1 MTAPTQPRKSR
12 KTWDLEFHGPG
23 CELLPRPGKSF
34 AFIDL
39 SFFMCRSVLLGNDFY
54 QAMILSVY
62 DSPGTAVSSA
72 DLVLISESQRIN

>member
-23 CELLPRPGKSF
+23 CELPPPGKSF

-39 SFFMCRSVLLGNDFY
+39 PFFMCRSALLGNDFY
-54 QAMILSVY
+54 QMMILSVY

-72 DLVLISESQRIN
+72 DLVLISESHHIN